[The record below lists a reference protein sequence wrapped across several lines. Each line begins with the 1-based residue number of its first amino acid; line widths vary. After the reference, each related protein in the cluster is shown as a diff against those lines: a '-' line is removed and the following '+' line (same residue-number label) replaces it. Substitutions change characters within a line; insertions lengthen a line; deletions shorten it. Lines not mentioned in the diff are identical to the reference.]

1 MLLSVTI
8 ASKNRTAPAVPEL
21 SLVREGDTSFVYT
34 VGSDLKVK
42 RTPVKTGT
50 RDGNLVE
57 VVEGLKVGEKIVT
70 EGVVKLSDG
79 TTVRTGP
86 AKSGGVPAKTR

>member
-1 MLLSVTI
+1 M
-8 ASKNRTAPAVPEL
+8 
-21 SLVREGDTSFVYT
+21 VREGDTSFVYT

-86 AKSGGVPAKTR
+86 AKSGGIPTKTR